1 MPGMQADKSS
11 LPALFGK
18 GAIFLME
25 GALGERLKREYGL
38 VIDGPV
44 AMGDLLYQPGG
55 KEALQSLWKGYLAI
69 AERNGLPFL
78 ATTTTRRLNRQRMAN
93 TAYDDQIFLD
103 QVQFLKQV
111 LAQAAVPAYA
121 GALLGCCGDAYT
133 AEGCLETAEEAE
145 AFHWWAASRFAKAG
159 AQFLMAGLM
168 PTLPEALGM
177 AKAMARTG
185 LPYLISFT
193 VKKEGTLID
202 GTPIHEAI
210 AAIDAQTAP
219 NPLCYLSNCIHP
231 TLLQQ
236 ALEAPVNQTAL
247 VKKRFRGIQANTS
260 MLEYDQLD
268 GAKELMTTSPNQLA
282 EAMAVFRDRFQ
293 IFGGCCGTD
302 ERHMAAIA
310 ERLVNR

>member
-1 MPGMQADKSS
+1 MNDMQADKPFLAS
-11 LPALFGK
+11 LFAQ
-18 GAIFLME
+18 GAVFLME

-55 KEALQSLWKGYLAI
+55 KEAMQTLWRGYLAI
-69 AERNGLPFL
+69 AEKRNLPFL
-78 ATTTTRRLNRQRMAN
+78 ATTTTRRLNRQRMAK
-93 TAYDDQIFLD
+93 TVYDDQIFLD
-103 QVQFLKQV
+103 QVQCLKQV
-111 LAQAAVPAYA
+111 LAHASVPAYA
-121 GALLGCCGDAYT
+121 GALMGCCGDAYT
-133 AEGCLETAEEAE
+133 AEGCLEKAEEAE

-159 AQFLMAGLM
+159 AEFLMAGLM

-177 AKAMARTG
+177 ARAMAQTG

-210 AAIDAQTAP
+210 AAIDAQTSP

-236 ALEAPVNQTAL
+236 ALEVPVNQTVL
-247 VKKRFRGIQANTS
+247 VRKRFCGIQANAAI
-260 MLEYDQLD
+260 LDYDQLD
-268 GAKELMTTSPNQLA
+268 GAQELKTTKPQQLA
-282 EAMAVFRDRFQ
+282 EAMAVFLDRFQ

-302 ERHMAAIA
+302 ERHMEAIA
-310 ERLVNR
+310 GHLVG